1 MLKKILLGFVNKSI
15 ELLLP
20 NKRKGAVAL
29 LVLNSPE
36 SSEVLETATNLTDN
50 FFFTAKQS
58 FAEYIQSDKFA
69 TSLVEFLIANPDIE
83 DYADFLYQD
92 EVGFMSY
99 FQKSFIAFTY
109 TTTPFL
115 VCLNSEDYVFYQEY
129 FNNELNE
136 FEEFTIQSY
145 MTALASLNANLI
157 VQYSSDNFN

>member
-20 NKRKGAVAL
+20 NQRRGAVAL
-29 LVLNSPE
+29 LVLNSPT

-58 FAEYIQSDKFA
+58 FVEYIQSDKFA
-69 TSLVEFLIANPDIE
+69 ISLVEFLVANPDIE
-83 DYADFLYQD
+83 DYADFLYQED
-92 EVGFMSY
+92 IGFMSY
-99 FQKSFIAFTY
+99 FQKNFITFTY

-129 FNNELNE
+129 FNNELSE
-136 FEEFTIQSY
+136 FEDFTIQSY
-145 MTALASLNANLI
+145 MTALANLNANLI
-157 VQYSSDNFN
+157 VQHSSDNFN